1 VCKFFY
7 FGVGVGLIRGGL
19 FFCRFMRLF
28 NKELM
33 MKSKLKQVSTA
44 VILTVGLAT
53 TPLTVTASGIPVV
66 DGAAATQR
74 AQNFV
79 QQMAEYA
86 KQLTQMKN
94 QYEQQ
99 VQQFKSLTG
108 SRNLGNILK
117 DTVKDQVPSEW
128 SAIYKGAKNI
138 DYKSVI
144 NSKGY
149 DSKTADRMA
158 VKNLQDMEE
167 VFKSTKTQ
175 LDNLTGLMNQINQ
188 TQDMKAAADL
198 QNRIAVEQA
207 KIANNQTKLDMLDR
221 LYAQQKDVERRKYA
235 SREACMA
242 KHIRDGNYSACN

>member
-1 VCKFFY
+1 
-7 FGVGVGLIRGGL
+7 
-19 FFCRFMRLF
+19 
-28 NKELM
+28 M
-33 MKSKLKQVSTA
+33 MQIKLKKTVAMILLSAGMA
-44 VILTVGLAT
+44 VV
-53 TPLTVTASGIPVV
+53 PLTVSAGIPVTNPLQLAQ
-66 DGAAATQR
+66 DAA
-74 AQNFV
+74 NFV
-79 QQMAEYA
+79 KEMDEYA
-86 KQLTQMKN
+86 KQLTQMKK

-99 VQQFKSLTG
+99 VKQFKSMTG

-117 DTVKDQVPSEW
+117 DAVKDQVPSEW
-128 SAIYKGAKNI
+128 SVIYQGAKDI

-149 DSKTADRMA
+149 DSKAADRMA

-175 LDNLTGLMNQINQ
+175 LDSLTVMMNQINQ

-221 LYAQQKDVERRKYA
+221 LYARQKEVEQRRYA

-242 KHIRDGNYSACN
+242 RHIRDGNYSACN

>member
-1 VCKFFY
+1 MQ
-7 FGVGVGLIRGGL
+7 I
-19 FFCRFMRLF
+19 
-28 NKELM
+28 
-33 MKSKLKQVSTA
+33 KLKKTVAMILLSTGMA
-44 VILTVGLAT
+44 VM
-53 TPLTVTASGIPVV
+53 PLTVSAGIPVTNPLQLAQ
-66 DGAAATQR
+66 DAA
-74 AQNFV
+74 NFV
-79 QQMAEYA
+79 KEMDEYA
-86 KQLTQMKN
+86 KQLIQMKN

-99 VQQFKSLTG
+99 VKQFKAMTG
-108 SRNLGNILK
+108 SRGLGNILQ
-117 DTVKDQVPSEW
+117 DAVKDQVPSEW
-128 SAIYKGAKNI
+128 SAIYKGAKDI

-149 DSKTADRMA
+149 DSKAADRMA

-175 LDNLTGLMNQINQ
+175 LDSLTIMMNQINQ

-221 LYAQQKDVERRKYA
+221 LYARQKEVEQRRYA

-242 KHIRDGNYSACN
+242 RHIRDGNYSACN

>member
-1 VCKFFY
+1 
-7 FGVGVGLIRGGL
+7 
-19 FFCRFMRLF
+19 
-28 NKELM
+28 M

-53 TPLTVTASGIPVV
+53 TPLTVTASGILVV

-149 DSKTADRMA
+149 DSKTADCMA

>member
-1 VCKFFY
+1 MT
-7 FGVGVGLIRGGL
+7 I
-19 FFCRFMRLF
+19 
-28 NKELM
+28 
-33 MKSKLKQVSTA
+33 KLKKTVSA
-44 VILTVGLAT
+44 VLLAAGLAAM
-53 TPLTVTASGIPVV
+53 PLTVTASGIPVA
-66 DGAAATQR
+66 DGAAVAQR
-74 AQNFV
+74 AANFV

-99 VQQFKSLTG
+99 VKQFKAMTG
-108 SRNLGNILK
+108 SRGLGNILQ
-117 DTVKDQVPSEW
+117 DAVKDQVPSEW
-128 SAIYKGAKNI
+128 SAIYKGAKDI

-149 DSKTADRMA
+149 DSKAADRMA

-175 LDNLTGLMNQINQ
+175 LDSLTVMMNQINQ

-221 LYAQQKDVERRKYA
+221 LYARQKEVEQRRYA

-242 KHIRDGNYSACN
+242 RHIRDGNYSACN